1 MKNYKL
7 PKISLV
13 SFILSVISFALV
25 IAIGNIFKKLELTI
39 DLLIL
44 PVLFGLASMIL
55 SIVNLANKGEKK
67 KMSIV
72 LITISIIIVLAA
84 LFLLSLLRGL
94 MMLT

>member
-25 IAIGNIFKKLELTI
+25 IAIGNIYKKPELTI

-55 SIVNLANKGEKK
+55 SIVNLAKKGEKK

-72 LITISIIIVLAA
+72 LIIISIIIVLAA

-94 MMLT
+94 LMLT